1 MFPPST
7 NNSRAEKSRT
17 RAIFGQTGKRKAELK
32 GQALDPTCPA
42 ARVGPVSL
50 CTEVLAHRQ
59 TPGPRPPVAGRK
71 SGHDRQA
78 GGSSEDAAWVRRPSL
93 VLNQSLHL
101 VHEVP
106 GQLQDLLGVVSLG
119 HFVKELD
126 DVCEIHVVLQDD
138 VTVDLHQSQRDE
150 QDVVSG

>member
-7 NNSRAEKSRT
+7 DNSCKEKSQT

-32 GQALDPTCPA
+32 GQTLDPTCPA
-42 ARVGPVSL
+42 AKVGPVSL
-50 CTEVLAHRQ
+50 CTEVHAHRQ
-59 TPGPRPPVAGRK
+59 TPGPRSPGGREEK
-71 SGHDRQA
+71 WARQA
-78 GGSSEDAAWVRRPSL
+78 GGSSADAAWARRPSL

-119 HFVKELD
+119 HFIKELD

-150 QDVVSG
+150 QDVVGG